1 MSSEEV
7 IQKLKERLGYD
18 ESKCLI
24 IKNIL
29 DDYLM
34 LGNHKKDRIISR
46 LVSVLHVDENEAD
59 RIYETTMEIIGSG
72 ANKKFWLPFHRNDR

>member
-1 MSSEEV
+1 MNKEE
-7 IQKLKERLGYD
+7 IINNLKEKLGYD
-18 ESKCLI
+18 EGKCLI

-34 LGNHKKDRIISR
+34 LGNNKKDRIISR
-46 LVSVLHVDENEAD
+46 LESVLNVDETEAN
-59 RIYETTMEIIGSG
+59 RIYEITMEIIGSG